1 MFGYLTAPFYRCPL
15 SVISLVQTHTL
26 SASVRCKAILLV
38 RISSIL
44 SGELT
49 ALDVLC
55 FHLAR
60 HPLRPPILTFGVP
73 VAFLFW
79 EVGVGVFAFEFL
91 VISAIVLLVAVAA
104 SPAPPPVAA

>member
-60 HPLRPPILTFGVP
+60 HPLRSPVFTFGVP
-73 VAFLFW
+73 VVFLLW
-79 EVGVGVFAFEFL
+79 NVGVGVLVFELLAVF
-91 VISAIVLLVAVAA
+91 AIVLFVAVAV
-104 SPAPPPVAA
+104 SSAPPPMAS